1 MADPLW
7 SVKNVTDTVLF
18 PPGQG
23 QVPGKKVTFVTATGA
38 TSSIDIADADFDPD
52 TVAQKIHEVASNIIQ
67 VQGLTGPDMATGMQ
81 PATYDPNMYPN
92 G

>member
-7 SVKNVTDTVLF
+7 TVTNVTDTTLF

-23 QVPGKKVTFVTATGA
+23 AVSGKKVTFKTATGA
-38 TSSIDIADADFDPD
+38 ISSIDIPDSDFDPD
-52 TVAQKIHEVASNIIQ
+52 TVAAQIHERASNIIQ
-67 VQGLTGPDMATGMQ
+67 VQGLTGPDMATGVGA
-81 PATYDPNMYPN
+81 PVYNPDMYPN

>member
-7 SVKNVTDTVLF
+7 TVKNVTDTTLF

-23 QVPGKKVTFVTATGA
+23 SVSGKKVTFVTATGA
-38 TSSIDIADADFDPD
+38 TSSIDIADSDFDPD
-52 TVAQKIHEVASNIIQ
+52 TVASQIHQVASNIIQ
-67 VQGLTGPDMATGMQ
+67 VQGLTGPDMAPGAGSPQ
-81 PATYDPNMYPN
+81 YDPAMYPN